1 MRWHLA
7 TNEQLEVIF
16 NHEYD
21 LPNCLLVDLVVEML
35 NRRLFDGM
43 IIELA
48 KRFAV
53 DRDEA
58 IQAGY
63 MAVYQ
68 LAKIYKAGKLSF
80 KSMCFI
86 AIERRLK
93 GIILKQYQK
102 RNSFNRSL
110 ESLQKLKE
118 SMRWDIPD
126 NTDVESHV
134 IRWMTYEEKM
144 KQLTKKERN
153 IVEWFINGYSI
164 NYIAK
169 QIYRVDPKLVHYHF
183 RKALKKLNL
192 SDFEVGARTGLK
204 TAGCLKR

>member
-7 TNEQLEVIF
+7 TDGQLEVIF
-16 NHEYD
+16 NYEYD
-21 LPNCLLVDLVVEML
+21 LENNMLVELVVEMMG
-35 NRRLFDGM
+35 RRLFDGM
-43 IIELA
+43 IMNLA
-48 KRFAV
+48 KRFSV
-53 DRDEA
+53 SRDEA

-63 MAVYQ
+63 MAIYQ
-68 LAKIYKAGKLSF
+68 LAKIYRVGKLSF

-93 GIILKQYQK
+93 SLVLRDYQK
-102 RNSFNRSL
+102 NNHFNNSVK
-110 ESLQKLKE
+110 SLQELRE
-118 SMRWDIPD
+118 TRRWDVAD
-126 NTDVESHV
+126 RTDVETHV
-134 IRWMTYEEKM
+134 VRWMTYEEKM